1 MTSYFN
7 FKTSLIVAAFVLLP
21 VAQAAT
27 MSKADYKAGKTRISE
42 EYKTEKAACDSQAGN
57 AKDICVEE
65 AKGKEKIA
73 LAELEYSYSGESKDQ
88 TKVLVAKAKSAYEVA
103 KQKCDD
109 KAGNEKD
116 VCVKEAK
123 AGEATAL
130 ADAKLG
136 KQIHDATWEANQDKR
151 DAEYK
156 VAVQKCYSLA
166 GDAKDSCVE
175 AARTKYG
182 IK

>member
-1 MTSYFN
+1 MTSYLN
-7 FKTSLIVAAFVLLP
+7 FKTSLIVAAVVLLP

-57 AKDICVEE
+57 AKDICIEE
-65 AKGKEKIA
+65 AKGKGKVV
-73 LAELEYSYSGESKDQ
+73 LAELEYSYSGKSKDQ
-88 TKVLVAKAKSAYEVA
+88 TKVLVAKAKSSYEVA

-109 KAGNEKD
+109 KAGNERD

-123 AGEATAL
+123 AGETTAL

-136 KQIHDATWEANQDKR
+136 NQIHEATKEANQYKR
-151 DAEYK
+151 DTDYK
-156 VAVQKCYSLA
+156 VAVEKCYSLA
-166 GDAKDSCVE
+166 GEAKDSCIT
-175 AARTKYG
+175 ASKTKYG

>member
-1 MTSYFN
+1 MTNYFN

-21 VAQAAT
+21 LAQAAN

-42 EYKTEKAACDSQAGN
+42 EYKTEKAACDTQAGN

-65 AKGKEKIA
+65 AKGKEKVA
-73 LAELEYSYSGESKDQ
+73 HAELEYSYSGKSKDE
-88 TKVLVAKAKSAYEVA
+88 TKVLVARAKSAYEIA

-109 KAGNEKD
+109 KAGNKND

-123 AGEATAL
+123 AGETTAL

-136 KQIHDATWEANQDKR
+136 KQIHDATKDANEDKR
-151 DAEYK
+151 DADYK
-156 VAVQKCYSLA
+156 VAVEKCYSLA
-166 GDAKDSCVE
+166 GDAKDSCV
-175 AARTKYG
+175 AAAKTKYG